1 MLMKKSYEDYTSLVE
16 DWGSNNHKIITWFRN
31 TLEQSIGM
39 EFKSYETCKEL
50 QNVLTFWYP
59 KLGEDIWYQM
69 IPY

>member
-1 MLMKKSYEDYTSLVE
+1 MSDPI
-16 DWGSNNHKIITWFRN
+16 DDFGIIIWFCN

-50 QNVLTFWYP
+50 QNALTFWYP

-69 IPY
+69 IPC